1 MPNPASFQLPQ
12 EFLIVGAAA
21 KMGLFD
27 AIKNGPHTVRE
38 LSEKLDTDYRALWT
52 VTEALAALGYVIYS
66 DNNVIKLSE
75 DAENIFYNPAHRD
88 YTGFSFMHGY
98 NLITS
103 WIQLPDVIKTGK
115 PVSRKDKSNHSKDFI
130 RAMSHH
136 AQRSAV
142 QIADYCM
149 RGLPPGQRV
158 LDVGGGPLTYANAFA
173 KKRATVTVLDLP
185 EVIDMMSPELDQV
198 LPVKMVKGDFTEG
211 LPEGPFDLVYLGN
224 VCHIYGEKE
233 NRKLF
238 TDAAK
243 ETLKGGCIVI
253 SDMLRGTGVRPAVFA
268 VNMLVNTV
276 SGGTW
281 TYKQY
286 KEWLEDAGFKVCPW
300 EEVGD
305 MQLIR
310 GIKIK

>member
-1 MPNPASFQLPQ
+1 MPNPTSFQLPQ
-12 EFLIVGAAA
+12 EFLLVGAAT
-21 KMGLFD
+21 KIGLFD
-27 AIKNGPHTVRE
+27 GIKNGSYTLHE

-52 VTEALAALGYVIYS
+52 VTEALANLGYVVFS
-66 DNNVIKLSE
+66 DNNQINLSE
-75 DAENIFYNPAHRD
+75 EAENIFYNSAHSN

-115 PVSRKDKSNHSKDFI
+115 PASKKDKGSHSRDFI

-136 AQRSAV
+136 AQRSAALV
-142 QIADYCM
+142 ADYCM
-149 RGLPPGQRV
+149 RGLPAGRKM

-173 KKRATVTVLDLP
+173 KKGATVTVLDLP
-185 EVIDMMSPELDQV
+185 EVIDMMSPVLDKA
-198 LPVKMVKGDFTEG
+198 LPVKMVKGDFTVG
-211 LPEGPFDLVYLGN
+211 LPEGPYDLVYLGN

-233 NRKLF
+233 NRRLF

-243 ETLKGGCIVI
+243 ETIKGGRIVI
-253 SDMLRGTGVRPAVFA
+253 SDMIRGTGARAAVFA

-281 TYKQY
+281 TYEQY
-286 KEWLEDAGFKVCPW
+286 TCVIGLPET
-300 EEVGD
+300 
-305 MQLIR
+305 LISA
-310 GIKIK
+310 I

>member
-1 MPNPASFQLPQ
+1 MQ
-12 EFLIVGAAA
+12 G
-21 KMGLFD
+21 
-27 AIKNGPHTVRE
+27 

-52 VTEALAALGYVIYS
+52 VTEALEALGYVTYS
-66 DNNVIKLSE
+66 DNNQIKLSDE
-75 DAENIFYNPAHRD
+75 AENIFYNPAHRD

-115 PVSRKDKSNHSKDFI
+115 PAPRKDKGNHSKDFI

-136 AQRSAV
+136 AQRSAA
-142 QIADYCM
+142 QIAEYCM
-149 RGLPPGQRV
+149 RGLPAGQRV
-158 LDVGGGPLTYANAFA
+158 LDVGGGPLTYAYSFA
-173 KKRATVTVLDLP
+173 KNGAAVTVLDLP
-185 EVIDMMSPELDQV
+185 EVIDMMRPELDKAM
-198 LPVKMVKGDFTEG
+198 PVKMVKGDFTEG
-211 LPEGPFDLVYLGN
+211 LPEGPYDLVYLGN

-243 ETLKGGCIVI
+243 ETVKGGRLVI
-253 SDMLRGTGVRPAVFA
+253 SDMIRGTGVRPAVFA

-281 TYKQY
+281 TYEQY

-300 EEVGD
+300 EEVGGI
-305 MQLIR
+305 QLIS
-310 GIKIK
+310 GYTLPL